1 MQELLRTNDVI
12 RLGFLR
18 AVLED
23 AGIGTV
29 LLDQHMSILEG
40 SAAAIPIRLLVAD
53 SDLAAARALVEAAEA
68 GLARRA

>member
-40 SAAAIPIRLLVAD
+40 SAAAIPIRLMVAD
-53 SDLAAARALVEAAEA
+53 RDLAAARALVEAAEA